1 MKKFTLIELLVV
13 IAIIAILAAMLLP
26 ALQKAKAK
34 ALQSNCTGQMKQ
46 IGTAGALYGGDN
58 QGLLPA
64 PQPMGAT
71 LPNCSWDKVIAV
83 QAGANIGSEL
93 YSVAFGSTHAAIKT
107 LKTFTCPADVDS
119 AAQTLQ
125 RSYSENIGDGTYSL
139 GIQPS
144 TNAIPVAKVVSAA
157 GTAWVVENHFG
168 SNNFGAANVLTTDTF
183 LQIGSYD
190 ATLYT
195 QTLNPMH
202 GTKLAPRVNVLMHD
216 GHAELME
223 KATMAD
229 GNSLVLQY
237 IK

>member
-58 QGLLPA
+58 QGLLPG
-64 PQPMGAT
+64 PQPMGTGLA
-71 LPNCSWDKVIAV
+71 NCSWDKVIAV
-83 QAGANIGSEL
+83 QAGANIGAEL
-93 YSVAFGSTHAAIKT
+93 YSTTFLSTHAAIKT

-125 RSYSENIGDGTYSL
+125 RSYSENLGDGSYAT
-139 GIQPS
+139 GIEFTTS
-144 TNAIPVAKVVSAA
+144 AIPVAKVVSAA
-157 GTAWVVENHFG
+157 GTAWVIENHAPTPE
-168 SNNFGAANVLTTDTF
+168 NFGLANTTGNT
-183 LQIGSYD
+183 
-190 ATLYT
+190 TLLISEIDGALYNQST
-195 QTLNPMH
+195 NPMH

-223 KATMAD
+223 KATMAT